1 MNKIF
6 NTISSTSTLG
16 LFFVALGLSILLT
29 GSFFGIILYYP
40 ELFLKDVNNSS
51 LTYNLTIFGKFYMIS
66 GILPNFL
73 LIVVIFRIIK
83 SLIIIS
89 LKILAKILSLIF
101 TEKNINYFDN
111 LINKLEKTIVSQTP
125 KIKVAVNKIKSKKD
139 IKSEYLTPLALII
152 SSIIIATAILLQ

>member
-1 MNKIF
+1 
-6 NTISSTSTLG
+6 
-16 LFFVALGLSILLT
+16 
-29 GSFFGIILYYP
+29 
-40 ELFLKDVNNSS
+40 
-51 LTYNLTIFGKFYMIS
+51 MIS

-125 KIKVAVNKIKSKKD
+125 KIKGAVNKIKPKKD